1 MDMPLISIVLCT
13 YNGEAFLA
21 EQIDS
26 VVSQTYP
33 RLEIIISD
41 DCSTDGTKMI
51 LAKWAHHRNIRI
63 VYNEANLGFVKN
75 FEQAL
80 LLTTGKYIAFSDQ
93 DDIWLPGKIEK
104 LYGAIDDRSLVYSDS
119 ILIDNSGKSLNK
131 KLSDFREMKDNITD
145 SRGFIFLNVVS
156 GHTMMI
162 KRELLDHALPLPNG
176 FYHDWWFAV
185 QAANM
190 NGITFVNEAL
200 TLYRQ
205 HSQTVTKTIIEKRSG
220 SRKRQE
226 RYQAFLKD
234 LDWLALLKSNRTE
247 KNKEFLD
254 KLYEMFLLKKEGY
267 AWPLFFFLLR
277 NEKILFQFSKKSYVS
292 KLLRIRKT
300 ARGER
305 NQ

>member
-1 MDMPLISIVLCT
+1 MNTPLISIVLCT
-13 YNGEAFLA
+13 YNGEAFLE

-26 VVSQTYP
+26 VIAQTYP
-33 RLEIIISD
+33 HLEIIICD
-41 DCSTDGTKMI
+41 DCSTDGTKSI
-51 LAKWAHHRNIRI
+51 LDKYAHHSNIRI
-63 VYNEANLGFVKN
+63 VYNEANIGFVKN
-75 FEQAL
+75 FERAVL
-80 LLTTGKYIAFSDQ
+80 LATGNYIAFSDQ
-93 DDIWLPGKIEK
+93 DDIWLPEKIEK
-104 LYGAIDDRSLVYSDS
+104 LYGAIDDHSLVYSDS
-119 ILIDNSGKSLNK
+119 ILIDDNGKPLNK
-131 KLSDFREMKDNITD
+131 KLSDFKVMKDNITD

-162 KRELLDHALPLPNG
+162 KRELLEHALPLPRD

-190 NGITFVNEAL
+190 HGIAFLNEAL

-205 HSQTVTKTIIEKRSG
+205 HSQTVTKTIVEKRSG

-247 KNKEFLD
+247 KNKEFFD
-254 KLYEMFLLKKEGY
+254 KLYELFLLKKGGY
-267 AWPLFFFLLR
+267 AWALFFFLFR
-277 NEKILFQFSKKSYVS
+277 NEKILFQFSKKSYIS

-305 NQ
+305 SQ